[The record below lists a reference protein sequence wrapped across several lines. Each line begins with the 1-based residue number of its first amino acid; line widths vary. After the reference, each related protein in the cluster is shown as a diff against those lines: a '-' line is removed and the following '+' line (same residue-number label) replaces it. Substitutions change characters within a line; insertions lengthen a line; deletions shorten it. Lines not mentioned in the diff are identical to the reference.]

1 MQRRV
6 RVPPHQLV
14 IVGAVA
20 VLVAAQQ
27 ASKAAQPPA
36 HRGGDAPRVERA
48 RDARVAESACSEV
61 RSRSRGGLGRGSESA
76 SAECAAL
83 RGGGVVAGLQLGGEE
98 GDDED
103 EGERLGEGSRER

>member
-61 RSRSRGGLGRGSESA
+61 RKR
-76 SAECAAL
+76 L
-83 RGGGVVAGLQLGGEE
+83 RGAKMKSSLATKFLFK
-98 GDDED
+98 
-103 EGERLGEGSRER
+103 LSCLF